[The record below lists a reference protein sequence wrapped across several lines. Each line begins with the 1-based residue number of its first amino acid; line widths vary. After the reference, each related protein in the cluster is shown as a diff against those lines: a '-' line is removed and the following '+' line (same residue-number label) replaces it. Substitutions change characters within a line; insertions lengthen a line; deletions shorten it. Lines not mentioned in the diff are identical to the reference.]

1 MLKLFPWNNPI
12 FFLINADILN
22 YSSIFGEKLIVDEI
36 SLIKTKPRIP
46 EVVVLPNESLDRDS
60 QLPFP
65 H

>member
-12 FFLINADILN
+12 FFKINADILN